1 MAQTEFSHNLTN
13 PCRLA
18 GCYQTFPGAA
28 RSGRLLRGAL
38 AAALHIQGMCRQQAG
53 AHMFGGTSLCRP
65 IRCCTHQPTKAA
77 QHCPADLEAGQ
88 RARAPSKDVV
98 WGPLVFEAR
107 RFVELRKKSFWDQFM
122 SAESFG
128 MGVFYTAN
136 VRGGA
141 LLLAGSES
149 AGPGHL
155 QVSCHQCSSLTAVSG
170 SVW

>member
-1 MAQTEFSHNLTN
+1 MDTTSAQMRLLQDLTN
-13 PCRLA
+13 PRRLA
-18 GCYQTFPGAA
+18 GWTTYAA
-28 RSGRLLRGAL
+28 WGCKKPPRLGLRGAL
-38 AAALHIQGMCRQQAG
+38 AAASKNKCRSG
-53 AHMFGGTSLCRP
+53 ACTSSRDVFGGRLFLQAPSDAAHTS
-65 IRCCTHQPTKAA
+65 QPTKGARR
-77 QHCPADLEAGQ
+77 CPADLEAGQ

-141 LLLAGSES
+141 LLLLSSDS
-149 AGPGHL
+149 ACPGH
-155 QVSCHQCSSLTAVSG
+155 V
-170 SVW
+170 

>member
-1 MAQTEFSHNLTN
+1 MLLKGVLDAAQQMWGSRHQQG
-13 PCRLA
+13 LA
-18 GCYQTFPGAA
+18 VGAPDC
-28 RSGRLLRGAL
+28 LRPSN
-38 AAALHIQGMCRQQAG
+38 AAHTKR
-53 AHMFGGTSLCRP
+53 
-65 IRCCTHQPTKAA
+65 PTKAA
-77 QHCPADLEAGQ
+77 QRCPADLEAGQ

-141 LLLAGSES
+141 FCFPSQALPVLDMCGCVATS
-149 AGPGHL
+149 A
-155 QVSCHQCSSLTAVSG
+155 AA
-170 SVW
+170 